1 MASMLTK
8 ILNIPTPEA
17 ARLLLGAELIRFIDG
32 QSVKVKIVETEAYD
46 DLDEASHTFRGMT
59 PRTAVMFGPAGF
71 SYVYFTYG
79 MHYCFNIVTGEVG
92 RGSAVLVRAVE
103 PLYGRAIIETN
114 RFPKTGFQ
122 LTNGPAKVC
131 QALNINKE
139 LNHRNLSEEPFML
152 KIKPRLPDS
161 MIIVSTRIGISKA
174 TDKPWRF
181 YIAGNPYVSKL

>member
-1 MASMLTK
+1 
-8 ILNIPTPEA
+8 
-17 ARLLLGAELIRFIDG
+17 
-32 QSVKVKIVETEAYD
+32 
-46 DLDEASHTFRGMT
+46 
-59 PRTAVMFGPAGF
+59 MFGPAGF

-139 LNHRNLSEEPFML
+139 LNHHNLSEEPFML